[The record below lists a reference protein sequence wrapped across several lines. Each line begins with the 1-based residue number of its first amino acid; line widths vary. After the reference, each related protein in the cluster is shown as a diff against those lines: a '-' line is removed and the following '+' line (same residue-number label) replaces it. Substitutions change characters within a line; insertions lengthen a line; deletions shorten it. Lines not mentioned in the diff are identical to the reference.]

1 MFFKQKRFCVFQ
13 TEETLFTYVKVYSH
27 GYRAFYVQPAAMKQN
42 RHGQIA
48 RHLEIARG
56 SRGPGQIKISPQNK
70 NFPPWSYP
78 DAAAAGAAAA
88 AASAPASAAALV
100 FTTALAVV
108 ATVAAAEAGAEAAA
122 AAPAAA
128 ASG

>member
-1 MFFKQKRFCVFQ
+1 MGALRALFANSPVVVFVW
-13 TEETLFTYVKVYSH
+13 FYFD
-27 GYRAFYVQPAAMKQN
+27 AFHFVLYFQECTK
-42 RHGQIA
+42 GG
-48 RHLEIARG
+48 LG
-56 SRGPGQIKISPQNK
+56 SRWAWKIKISPPNK

-88 AASAPASAAALV
+88 ASAPASAAANV
-100 FTTALAVV
+100 ATTARAVV
-108 ATVAAAEAGAEAAA
+108 KTRAAAEAGAEAAA

>member
-1 MFFKQKRFCVFQ
+1 MKFPGLLLLL
-13 TEETLFTYVKVYSH
+13 EMLSLFLPLLRPTFSVIKSQRRPK
-27 GYRAFYVQPAAMKQN
+27 GYLST
-42 RHGQIA
+42 G
-48 RHLEIARG
+48 G
-56 SRGPGQIKISPQNK
+56 SEKIR
-70 NFPPWSYP
+70 NFPWSYP
-78 DAAAAGAAAA
+78 DVAAAGAAA

-108 ATVAAAEAGAEAAA
+108 TTVAAAEAGAEAAA